1 MKTILWLIAG
11 IAFSLSALA
20 QENKR
25 EHLKCYLQLEDK
37 SDIVHY
43 FVNTEKVNK
52 EFIETL
58 TELPVFMADGVT
70 EKTIITVYECVE
82 IKASFRNKDAITL
95 EKNTPF

>member
-1 MKTILWLIAG
+1 MKKILWLIAA
-11 IAFSLSALA
+11 ISFSFSAFA

-43 FVNTEKVNK
+43 FVNTEKVN
-52 EFIETL
+52 EDFIETL

-70 EKTIITVYECVE
+70 EKKIITVYECVG
-82 IKASFRNKDAITL
+82 IKANFRNKDATIL